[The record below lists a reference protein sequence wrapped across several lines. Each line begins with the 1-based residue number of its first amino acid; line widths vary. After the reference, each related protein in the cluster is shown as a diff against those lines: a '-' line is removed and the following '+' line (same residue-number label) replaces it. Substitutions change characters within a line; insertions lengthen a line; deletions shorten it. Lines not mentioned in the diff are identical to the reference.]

1 MRFRLFLIGCTALC
15 LAVLL
20 RLSVHVSFHARVL
33 GRYSVPYFALL
44 VGLAAV
50 AVGTVGFHHPVF
62 YRRLHRVRWPLVLG
76 LATAAMLLAA
86 AEISVRVFD
95 PFGISHFEESSKLW
109 LDYVSDPL
117 LVFRLPPHTRKTYQG
132 VMISTNALG
141 FRDREIERKQDGELR
156 ILLLG
161 DSITFGYGVSDEETY
176 GRKLESILT
185 SELGR
190 KVRTVNA
197 GMGGFN
203 TVQEAA
209 FLENQAAAIDPDVVS
224 LLYLPNDIDSN
235 IPPFHPG
242 EAIYGNASKVTR
254 ILLEKSWLFR
264 LAVFASTEPE
274 PKRLAELGIR
284 GRGAKDSLTAL
295 ARIAALCRQRRVP
308 FETFFYREKE
318 ESGAGARFI
327 DELFSQV
334 SRVGVENGFLVTDV
348 RPWWGNRDW
357 RSLTNSVVDWH
368 PNARGHDVLASGIAT
383 VLLSREVL
391 PKPVAEKDDPSQ
403 PLSHST
409 GFRAGALHGYSALKA
424 STGLTDVARA
434 AGR

>member
-1 MRFRLFLIGCTALC
+1 
-15 LAVLL
+15 
-20 RLSVHVSFHARVL
+20 
-33 GRYSVPYFALL
+33 
-44 VGLAAV
+44 
-50 AVGTVGFHHPVF
+50 
-62 YRRLHRVRWPLVLG
+62 
-76 LATAAMLLAA
+76 MLLAA

-95 PFGISHFEESSKLW
+95 PFGISHFEESTKLW
-109 LDYVSDPL
+109 RDYVSDPV
-117 LVFRLPPHTRKTYQG
+117 LVFRLPPHTQKTYQG

-176 GRKLESILT
+176 GRKLESMLT

-209 FLENQAAAIDPDVVS
+209 FLEHQAAAIDPDVVS

-235 IPPFHPG
+235 NPPFNPG
-242 EAIYGNASKVTR
+242 AAIYGNASKVTR
-254 ILLEKSWLFR
+254 ILLERSWLFR
-264 LAVFASTEPE
+264 LAVFASSEPE
-274 PKRLAELGIR
+274 PKRLSELGIR

-295 ARIAALCRQRRVP
+295 ARIAALCRQRGVP

-318 ESGAGARFI
+318 ESGAGAHFV

-334 SRVGVENGFLVTDV
+334 SKVGLENGFLVTDI
-348 RPWWGNRDW
+348 RPWWGKGDRRW
-357 RSLTNSVVDWH
+357 FTNSIVDWH
-368 PNARGHDVLASGIAT
+368 PNARGHEVLASGIAN
-383 VLLSREVL
+383 VLLSREAL
-391 PKPVAEKDDPSQ
+391 PKP
-403 PLSHST
+403 SH
-409 GFRAGALHGYSALKA
+409 
-424 STGLTDVARA
+424 
-434 AGR
+434 

>member
-50 AVGTVGFHHPVF
+50 AVGTVGFHLPVF

-86 AEISVRVFD
+86 AEISARVFD

-117 LVFRLPPHTRKTYQG
+117 LVFRLPPHTQKTYQG
-132 VMISTNALG
+132 VMISTNAFG

-235 IPPFHPG
+235 IPPFNPG

-334 SRVGVENGFLVTDV
+334 SRVGVENGFLVTDIG
-348 RPWWGNRDW
+348 PWWGNRDR
-357 RSLTNSVVDWH
+357 RSVTNSVVDWH
-368 PNARGHDVLASGIAT
+368 PNARGHEVLASGIAT

-391 PKPVAEKDDPSQ
+391 PKPSQ
-403 PLSHST
+403 
-409 GFRAGALHGYSALKA
+409 
-424 STGLTDVARA
+424 
-434 AGR
+434 

>member
-20 RLSVHVSFHARVL
+20 RLSVHVSFHARVF
-33 GRYSVPYFALL
+33 GRYSVPYFAML

-62 YRRLHRVRWPLVLG
+62 YRRLHKVRWPLVLG

-117 LVFRLPPHTRKTYQG
+117 LVFRLPPHTQKTYQG

-156 ILLLG
+156 VLLLG

-190 KVRTVNA
+190 RVRTVNA

-235 IPPFHPG
+235 IPPFKPG

-327 DELFSQV
+327 DELFSEV

-383 VLLSREVL
+383 VLLSREAL
-391 PKPVAEKDDPSQ
+391 PKPVTEKDDPSQ
-403 PLSHST
+403 PLSRST
-409 GFRAGALHGYSALKA
+409 KLRADTHDGYSALKA

>member
-1 MRFRLFLIGCTALC
+1 M
-15 LAVLL
+15 
-20 RLSVHVSFHARVL
+20 
-33 GRYSVPYFALL
+33 L

-62 YRRLHRVRWPLVLG
+62 YRRLHKVRWPLVLG

-117 LVFRLPPHTRKTYQG
+117 LVFRLPPHTQKTYQG

-156 ILLLG
+156 VLLLG

-235 IPPFHPG
+235 IPPFKPG

-334 SRVGVENGFLVTDV
+334 SRVGVENGFVVTDV
-348 RPWWGNRDW
+348 RPWWGKRDW

-409 GFRAGALHGYSALKA
+409 KLRAGALHGYSALKA

>member
-274 PKRLAELGIR
+274 PKRLAEVGIR

>member
-33 GRYSVPYFALL
+33 GRYSIPYFALL

-117 LVFRLPPHTRKTYQG
+117 LVFRLPPHTQKTYQG

-235 IPPFHPG
+235 IPPFNPG

-274 PKRLAELGIR
+274 PKRLAEVGIR

-368 PNARGHDVLASGIAT
+368 PNARGHEVLASGIAT

-391 PKPVAEKDDPSQ
+391 PKPSQ
-403 PLSHST
+403 LRRT
-409 GFRAGALHGYSALKA
+409 TLHN
-424 STGLTDVARA
+424 R
-434 AGR
+434 

>member
-20 RLSVHVSFHARVL
+20 RLSAHVSFHARVL
-33 GRYSVPYFALL
+33 GRYSVPYFGLL

-76 LATAAMLLAA
+76 LATAVMLLAA

-117 LVFRLPPHTRKTYQG
+117 LVFRLPPHTQKTYQG

-235 IPPFHPG
+235 IPPFNPG

-334 SRVGVENGFLVTDV
+334 SRVGVENGFVVTDV

-357 RSLTNSVVDWH
+357 RSLTNSVVNLSQDRKRH
-368 PNARGHDVLASGIAT
+368 SRLATGSLPGYRRPYPPEVRLSSQRFLAT
-383 VLLSREVL
+383 ILRLVS
-391 PKPVAEKDDPSQ
+391 
-403 PLSHST
+403 
-409 GFRAGALHGYSALKA
+409 
-424 STGLTDVARA
+424 
-434 AGR
+434 